1 MARTKSISAIE
12 TEIAKLNASLAAL
25 QKRQDRL
32 TKRLQTR
39 PINTENTG

>member
-32 TKRLQTR
+32 TKRLLE
-39 PINTENTG
+39 TEPSHNLRG